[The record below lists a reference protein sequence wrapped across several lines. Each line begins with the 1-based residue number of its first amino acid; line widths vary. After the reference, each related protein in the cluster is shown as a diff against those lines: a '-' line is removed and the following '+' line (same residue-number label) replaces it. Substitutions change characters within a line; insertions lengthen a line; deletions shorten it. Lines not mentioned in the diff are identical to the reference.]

1 MKQYI
6 ETSRKGP
13 FIKYINN
20 GFASPL
26 GGTEITLAHR
36 RRAEFL
42 CFTQHVQYA
51 LTAKLAFVSDYQGM
65 PCGSSC

>member
-1 MKQYI
+1 MKEYI
-6 ETSRKGP
+6 EPSRKGS

-20 GFASPL
+20 GAASPL
-26 GGTEITLAHR
+26 GNTNITAAHR

-51 LTAKLAFVSDYQGM
+51 LTGKLAFVSDYQGM
-65 PCGSSC
+65 SRRSL